1 MRVRVVSLVLGGWLL
16 SLVCLEVVA
25 QGRQSNSPKL
35 PPEDC
40 SGARAILDVTSERM
54 LFDQQT
60 RTFTFEEKVRVH
72 RCDMTM
78 SCDRLHVINDVKG
91 EHIER
96 ITAIGSVHFQRG
108 TQHVLAERAEFF
120 LAEQRLILTG
130 NPRAWD
136 TQEQQEMTGE
146 EISVFLQKENMVV
159 KRARVLFHPRKV
171 LSKIP

>member
-1 MRVRVVSLVLGGWLL
+1 MRSQVASLMLGGWLL
-16 SLVCLEVVA
+16 SLICPGVVA
-25 QGRQSNSPKL
+25 QGQHSEPTKL
-35 PPEDC
+35 PHEDC
-40 SGARAILDVTSERM
+40 SDTRAILDVTSERM

-72 RCDMTM
+72 RCDMIM

-96 ITAIGSVHFQRG
+96 ITAIGNVHFQRG
-108 TQHVLAERAEFF
+108 TQHVIAERAEFF
-120 LAEQRLILTG
+120 PAEQRLMLTG

-146 EISVFLQKENMVV
+146 EISVFLQRENMVV

-171 LSKIP
+171 LSKVP